1 MAGLAASRGILPTS
15 HPLSKETT
23 MNPDALIQQLRSIRD
38 TGDWSSNDDVTL
50 EAIGCALA
58 YAASWDGRA
67 IMRVM
72 SHALTDANFHR
83 AAGKVDQ
90 MITDECGD

>member
-1 MAGLAASRGILPTS
+1 
-15 HPLSKETT
+15 
-23 MNPDALIQQLRSIRD
+23 MNLDTLIQQLRSIHD
-38 TGDWSSNDDVTL
+38 TGNWSSSDHETL

-72 SHALTDANFHR
+72 SCALTDANFHR
-83 AAGKVDQ
+83 AAGKVDR

>member
-1 MAGLAASRGILPTS
+1 
-15 HPLSKETT
+15 
-23 MNPDALIQQLRSIRD
+23 MNPDTLIQQLRSIRD
-38 TGDWSSNDDVTL
+38 TGDWSSRDNETL

-67 IMRVM
+67 IMKVM
-72 SHALTDANFHR
+72 SYALTDANFHG
-83 AAGKVDQ
+83 AASKVDR

>member
-1 MAGLAASRGILPTS
+1 
-15 HPLSKETT
+15 
-23 MNPDALIQQLRSIRD
+23 MNPDILTQELRSIRD
-38 TGDWSSNDDVTL
+38 TGDWSSSDSETL

-58 YAASWDGRA
+58 RAAEWDGRA

-72 SHALTDANFHR
+72 SYALTDANCHR